1 MTHALSVDAAA
12 FGNPAPSLILATTP
26 DTNASLVDWDET
38 ERFLS
43 LLGRDAAS
51 TDALLFP
58 PKSGP
63 GSDKGAKK
71 LKLDEAGRQ
80 SVEQLLSMPLYRF
93 HSFGIR
99 PNPGGAKAAEI
110 TEGVALFCEADGG
123 LPVEAQEAIP
133 SLLGLPEPTFTVW
146 TGGKSL
152 HMYWCAK
159 EGMSLSREEWKKGQ
173 SRLIAAIKETVPE
186 AGVDESIKDPS
197 RVMRSPG
204 GLHPATGER
213 CRIHSQGRE
222 RYDLAALVEML
233 PRVKGEHFMV
243 YAARGG
249 AQSFFDG
256 ISDPTFLMTLNKILD
271 DGYYHSFVDPKHQET
286 FTFKGLRDFVTHRE
300 GLGISNWLSYM
311 KALGAQD
318 EGTPAKA
325 LYWRMIE
332 IDPSLNPEGATHF
345 APATKEEIL
354 KALQCVPRR
363 PGAGSGTYPTYRA
376 LLWGLI
382 AALKETEAPNP
393 EEEAIALMEAHSP
406 SEECGWDVEQVG
418 RSGGEEINAGT
429 FWHITKENG
438 YRRKSSSMESMDRGF
453 ATADNPSRFTA
464 GVSGVSGVSGV
475 ERKSVRTL
483 SVQERMELMRD
494 AVANLLQDGTTPL
507 DRLPVLRERSSELD
521 LPLRD
526 GELSKLVW
534 EARRALTA
542 PAEALSTGDLL
553 DFTPIPWC
561 WEGLLMREAVNL
573 LIAAPKVGKTSL
585 LIAAIAAWNKGK
597 TFLGKQFF
605 GECPPVLIVGS
616 DQPQSDW
623 GRMLQKEG
631 LVSEE
636 RRILA
641 PIVGLFHS
649 GTPLSL
655 DPEGI
660 EKIAAYAKEHHGL
673 LVVIDSYS
681 RCVSSLGLSERD
693 AEIAGPLADLQEA
706 IACYGATIVVI
717 HHANKGGHESASMA
731 SRGSSA
737 LPALA
742 SQLIH
747 LTRLEQG
754 QEGSMGGKRML
765 TTEGR
770 GGAPEKMLL
779 ELSEEGQWLFRGD
792 GDALLQEQERQK
804 TVGSL
809 NDRQASALEHV
820 EETWEESEGRI
831 GLSATVL
838 ASLMELR
845 GADPSRVARRLLE
858 QLRERGL
865 VRRKIINLGM
875 GAGGLSTQ
883 YVPTTADT
891 FASTPDTP
899 DTPVVKREEVSD
911 RSKTLSTES
920 MDVSEFQSV
929 EAFREGQ
936 WRNGWIVEKST
947 KTMAGTYFTVF
958 RQEDPSEVA
967 SLHQDFVRPCAS

>member
-1 MTHALSVDAAA
+1 MTHALSADAAA
-12 FGNPAPSLILATTP
+12 FGNPASSLILATTP
-26 DTNASLVDWDET
+26 DTNAPLVDWDET
-38 ERFLS
+38 ERFLR
-43 LLGRDAAS
+43 LLGRSPESVDPLS
-51 TDALLFP
+51 VHGILYP
-58 PKSGP
+58 PKRKEKAFPFFPLTPAGRLL
-63 GSDKGAKK
+63 AEKK
-71 LKLDEAGRQ
+71 LSSPEFQG
-80 SVEQLLSMPLYRF
+80 

-99 PNPGGAKAAEI
+99 INPGGTKAPQI
-110 TEGVALFCEADGG
+110 TAGLALFAEADGG
-123 LPVEAQEAIP
+123 LPIEAQAAIP
-133 SLLGLPEPTFTVW
+133 GLLGLPEPTFSTW

-152 HMYWCAK
+152 HLFWVAE
-159 EGMSLSREEWKKGQ
+159 EGMALSPEEWKKAQ
-173 SRLIAAIKETVPE
+173 KRLIDAIKEVAPE
-186 AGVDESIKDPS
+186 AKVDEGITFPNAA
-197 RVMRSPG
+197 MRAPG
-204 GLHPATGER
+204 GIHPATGER
-213 CRIHSQGRE
+213 SRIYAESGE
-222 RYDLAALVEML
+222 RFNLAALVEML
-233 PRVKGEHFMV
+233 PQPVAAFGPSPSQKKWEEHTGELQNLADLGKATDALAYLPPEHFTEYRPWLAVGMALHSV
-243 YAARGG
+243 TPAL
-249 AQSFFDG
+249 FDAWMAWSKG
-256 ISDPTFLMTLNKILD
+256 MGDAFDEEECRAKW
-271 DGYYHSFVDPKHQET
+271 ET
-286 FTFKGLRDFVTHRE
+286 FSSDREDGL
-300 GLGISNWLSYM
+300 
-311 KALGAQD
+311 ALGSLIRLAKKYGYQPPAVGKD
-318 EGTPAKA
+318 TPSRYTAA
-325 LYWRMIE
+325 
-332 IDPSLNPEGATHF
+332 PSLPS
-345 APATKEEIL
+345 APSLPTEI
-354 KALQCVPRR
+354 
-363 PGAGSGTYPTYRA
+363 
-376 LLWGLI
+376 
-382 AALKETEAPNP
+382 
-393 EEEAIALMEAHSP
+393 
-406 SEECGWDVEQVG
+406 
-418 RSGGEEINAGT
+418 
-429 FWHITKENG
+429 
-438 YRRKSSSMESMDRGF
+438 SSTDS
-453 ATADNPSRFTA
+453 ADKPSRT
-464 GVSGVSGVSGV
+464 SQRS
-475 ERKSVRTL
+475 L
-483 SVQERMELMRD
+483 SVQARMELMRE

-573 LIAAPKVGKTSL
+573 FIAAPKVGKTSL
-585 LIAAIAAWNKGK
+585 VIAAIAAWNKGE
-597 TFLGKQFF
+597 TFLGKQFY

-636 RRILA
+636 RRLLA
-641 PIVGLFHS
+641 PVLALYHS
-649 GTPLSL
+649 GNPLSL

-660 EKIAAYAKEHHGL
+660 EKIASYAKEHPGL

-809 NDRQASALEHV
+809 NDRQASALEHA
-820 EETWEESEGRI
+820 EETWEGTKGGQGI
-831 GLSATVL
+831 SADLL

-845 GADPSRVARRLLE
+845 GADTSRTARRLLE

-865 VRRKIINLGM
+865 VKKVVQSEGKDRALVARYIPT
-875 GAGGLSTQ
+875 ASPEWEPLSTDS
-883 YVPTTADT
+883 VDAIPVGADGKDG
-891 FASTPDTP
+891 ADGPAD
-899 DTPVVKREEVSD
+899 KREEVS
-911 RSKTLSTES
+911 SPLQMLSTES
-920 MDVSEFQSV
+920 TDVSEFQSV
-929 EAFREGQ
+929 EVFREDV

-947 KTMAGTYFTVF
+947 KTFGGTFFSLF
-958 RQEDPSEVA
+958 REDDPSEVA